1 MLIFLTVDWSGRR
14 LTPAGAA
21 GQVRPHR
28 SAATRRL
35 TARPAESKRLE
46 RKSTYLF
53 NTAKTIIVEGDFF
66 MTNKVALV
74 TGSSRGIGK
83 EIALRLAKEG
93 YDLVINYARS
103 KNAALETAAEIEA
116 LGRKALVVKAN
127 VGDVDKINHMFQ
139 QIDQEFGRLDI
150 FVNNAASGVQ
160 RPAMELEEKHWDWT
174 MNINSKALLFC
185 AQQAAKLMEKSG
197 KGKIVSIS
205 SLGSIRY
212 LENYTAVG
220 VSKAALEALTR
231 YLAVEFSAKNIVVNA
246 VSGGAVDTEA
256 LAHFPNREEMLA
268 EAREKTPAGKMVEI
282 DDIVNAVMFLLGDG
296 SDMIR
301 GQTIIVDGGI
311 SLLV

>member
-1 MLIFLTVDWSGRR
+1 M
-14 LTPAGAA
+14 
-21 GQVRPHR
+21 
-28 SAATRRL
+28 
-35 TARPAESKRLE
+35 
-46 RKSTYLF
+46 
-53 NTAKTIIVEGDFF
+53 

-83 EIALRLAKEG
+83 AIALRLANEG
-93 YDLVINYARS
+93 YDIVINYARS
-103 KNAALETAAEIEA
+103 KNAAIETAAEIEA
-116 LGRKALVVKAN
+116 LGRKVLVVKAN
-127 VGDVDKINHMFQ
+127 VGDVEKIKAMFD
-139 QIDQEFGRLDI
+139 QINEEFGRLDI

-185 AQQAAKLMEKSG
+185 AQQAAKLMESTG

-231 YLAVEFSAKNIVVNA
+231 YLAVELSPKNIVVNA
-246 VSGGAVDTEA
+246 VSGGAVDTDA

-268 EAREKTPAGKMVEI
+268 DARAKTPAGRMVET
-282 DDIVNAVMFLLGDG
+282 DDLVNAVMFLLGDG

>member
-1 MLIFLTVDWSGRR
+1 
-14 LTPAGAA
+14 
-21 GQVRPHR
+21 
-28 SAATRRL
+28 
-35 TARPAESKRLE
+35 
-46 RKSTYLF
+46 
-53 NTAKTIIVEGDFF
+53 
-66 MTNKVALV
+66 MTQKVALV

-83 EIALRLAKEG
+83 ATALRLAKEG

-103 KNAALETAAEIEA
+103 KTAALETAAEIEA

-127 VGDVDKINHMFQ
+127 VGDVDKIKLLFETIKN
-139 QIDQEFGRLDI
+139 EYGRLDI

-160 RPAMELEEKHWDWT
+160 RPLMELEESHWDWT

-185 AQQAAKLMEKSG
+185 AQEAAKLMDVG
-197 KGKIVSIS
+197 GKIVSIS

-212 LENYTAVG
+212 LENYTVVG

-231 YLAVEFSAKNIVVNA
+231 YLAVELAQKNIIVNA

-256 LAHFPNREEMLA
+256 LKHFPNREELLA
-268 EAREKTPAGKMVEI
+268 EAKEKTPAGRMVEI
-282 DDIVNAVMFLLGDG
+282 EDMVNAIMFLL
-296 SDMIR
+296 SDDSSMIR

>member
-1 MLIFLTVDWSGRR
+1 M
-14 LTPAGAA
+14 
-21 GQVRPHR
+21 
-28 SAATRRL
+28 
-35 TARPAESKRLE
+35 
-46 RKSTYLF
+46 
-53 NTAKTIIVEGDFF
+53 
-66 MTNKVALV
+66 MTQKVALV

-83 EIALRLAKEG
+83 ATALRLAKEG

-103 KNAALETAAEIEA
+103 KTAALETAAEIEA

-127 VGDVDKINHMFQ
+127 VGDVDKIKLLFEAIKN
-139 QIDQEFGRLDI
+139 EYGRLDI

-160 RPAMELEEKHWDWT
+160 RPLMELEESHWDWT

-185 AQQAAKLMEKSG
+185 AQEAAKLMDQG
-197 KGKIVSIS
+197 GKIVSIS

-212 LENYTAVG
+212 LENYTVVG

-231 YLAVEFSAKNIVVNA
+231 YLAVELAQKNIIVNA

-256 LAHFPNREEMLA
+256 LKHFPNREELLA
-268 EAREKTPAGKMVEI
+268 EAKRKTPAGRMVEI
-282 DDIVNAVMFLLGDG
+282 EDMVNAIMFLL
-296 SDMIR
+296 SDESSMIR